1 LPRSRALFAAPVFAP
16 VLILG
21 CGWACLA
28 LAQSTPDDSEQP
40 AQLEEINVTARR
52 EFDERFMST
61 ATRITVTR
69 RDIEAMGANSMADV
83 LRQLPG
89 VQVTTTANG
98 GLEIRMRGMGTEA
111 TRILI
116 DGLPVNPNNRTAQ
129 LPLDELPADLLERI
143 EIIRA
148 PSAEFQGAAGGTLNI
163 VMRGASPKRETFI
176 WFTDQYVWGRHG
188 PSMYASQ
195 TGPLGKQPDKNDPHA
210 ASWSYFISINASERN
225 LGSNTARGNSS
236 NTAAPSFTTT
246 DDQVRLDN
254 RYWTLTPRLTGRL
267 GASDRVTF
275 RGILSF
281 LEGGGSVLSNSY
293 GVSNG
298 AAFTSSSQ
306 NPWIYARTYD
316 QATVDW
322 SHSFQD
328 AKWDSSLQVEHG
340 HEDYSS
346 DRATAS
352 IVGGVPAFFDSTYGY
367 GRSNSGVIG
376 KTKLVLAPSEDGD
389 ASNKNGA
396 WSNVTWSLGGE
407 FENRRLDMNSISSA
421 AGAALPVGL
430 DASTHRTALWGQYE
444 KPVESVKTALVLGL
458 RAQDFSEN
466 AGANGTGVA
475 YHNLAWQPSLNTRTA
490 LSDDLQ
496 YRFNLA
502 RISQNPRVY
511 QLAPFTEPNA
521 STNGPTAPD
530 FRGNPNLRPTST
542 ITLDTGFE
550 KRLSAGANAQAG
562 VNLFVR
568 QQSNVMSNTLFFTG
582 GRWVEQPANIG
593 SATVWGIETD
603 MRGSLT
609 VLGLP
614 RDWRDWTVST
624 NATLL
629 GSRFN
634 DGTVAGQ
641 RIPGQARYIANLNIA
656 KPARQSGGWYGG
668 GALQMLGA
676 ADFNTA
682 STSGVTVT
690 GRQRAHAQLDLYIGD
705 VVPKVGF
712 WRLNAYNV
720 FDFRQERGRTVT
732 DTLNGT
738 VTTESFERRL
748 TPRVFLTVGTR
759 F

>member
-1 LPRSRALFAAPVFAP
+1 VFAP

-21 CGWACLA
+21 CGWACPL

-40 AQLEEINVTARR
+40 AQLEEVNVTGRR

-89 VQVTTTANG
+89 VQVTTTASG
-98 GLEIRMRGMGTEA
+98 GIEIRMRGMGTEA

-163 VMRGASPKRETFI
+163 VLRGASPKKETFL
-176 WFTDQYVWGRHG
+176 WFTGQYVWGRNG
-188 PSMYASQ
+188 PSLYASQ
-195 TGPLGKQPDKNDPHA
+195 TGPLGKQPDKTDPQA
-210 ASWSYFISINASERN
+210 PSWSYFISFNAGDRN
-225 LGSNTARGNSS
+225 VGSDTRRENSS

-246 DDQVRLDN
+246 ADRFRLHN
-254 RYWTLTPRLTGRL
+254 QFWTLTPRVTGRL
-267 GASDRVTF
+267 GSSDRVTL
-275 RGILSF
+275 RGILSGF
-281 LEGGGSVLSNSY
+281 NQGENLFSNSY
-293 GVSNG
+293 GVASG
-298 AAFTSSSQ
+298 AAMTSASQ
-306 NPWIYARTYD
+306 GQWHFARTYS

-328 AKWDSSLQVEHG
+328 AKWDSSLQTERG
-340 HEDYSS
+340 HSDFSS
-346 DRATAS
+346 DRSGTTV
-352 IVGGVPAFFDSTYGY
+352 VGGAATPFDSTYGY
-367 GRSNSGVIG
+367 SRGDRGVIG
-376 KTKLVLAPSEDGD
+376 KTKLVLAGS
-389 ASNKNGA
+389 GA
-396 WSNVTWSLGGE
+396 DEATWSYGGE
-407 FENRRLDMNSISSA
+407 FENRLLDQQSVTSA
-421 AGAALPVGL
+421 AGVAFPLAL
-430 DASTHRTALWGQYE
+430 DASTHRKTLWGQYE
-444 KPVESVKTALVLGL
+444 KPVESIKTAVVLGL
-458 RAQDFSEN
+458 RAQDFREN
-466 AGANGTGVA
+466 AGAAGTGVE

-490 LSDDLQ
+490 LSDNLQ

-502 RISQNPRVY
+502 RISRNPRVY
-511 QLAPFTEPNA
+511 ELAPFTAP
-521 STNGPTAPD
+521 SDLPNGPTAPD
-530 FRGNPNLRPTST
+530 FRGNPNIRPEST
-542 ITLDTGFE
+542 VTLDTGFE
-550 KRLSAGANAQAG
+550 RRLAGGSNAQAG
-562 VNLFVR
+562 LNLFVR
-568 QQSNVMSNTLFFTG
+568 QQSNVIGRSLFFAG

-593 SATVWGIETD
+593 SATVWGLETD
-603 MRGSLT
+603 MRASLT

-614 RDWRDWTVST
+614 RDWRDWTISA

-629 GSRFN
+629 NSRFN

-641 RIPGQARYIANLNIA
+641 RIPGQARYVANLNIA

-668 GALQMLGA
+668 GALQMIGA

-682 STSGVTVT
+682 GTPGVTVT

-738 VTTESFERRL
+738 ATTESFERRL